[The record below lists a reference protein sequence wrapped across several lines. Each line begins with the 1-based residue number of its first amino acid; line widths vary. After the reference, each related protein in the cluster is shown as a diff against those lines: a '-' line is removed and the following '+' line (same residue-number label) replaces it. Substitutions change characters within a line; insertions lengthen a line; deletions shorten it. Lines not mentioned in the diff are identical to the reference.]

1 MVLIKEREMEIPV
14 IEFGEL
20 DGENRSKTMALLDHA
35 CDKWGFFMVD
45 NHGIDKELMEKVK
58 KMINSH
64 YEEHLKEKCYQSAM
78 VKALTEGKTSDADWE
93 SSFFISHKPTSN
105 ICEIPNNSEELR

>member
-1 MVLIKEREMEIPV
+1 MHKAVFSKICLVYILKELV
-14 IEFGEL
+14 NFQ
-20 DGENRSKTMALLDHA
+20 
-35 CDKWGFFMVD
+35 VD

-64 YEEHLKEKCYQSAM
+64 YEEHLKEKFYQSEM
-78 VKALTEGKTSDADWE
+78 VKALSEGKTSDADWE

-105 ICEIPNNSEELR
+105 ICQIPNISEELR